1 MIKYKGQVTLRQNHR
16 EVGVGSEVSVQND
29 EGDFDK

>member
-1 MIKYKGQVTLRQNHR
+1 MIKYKCQVTLRQNHG

-29 EGDFDK
+29 ESYV